1 MERTAKQTFSAVGL
15 AFFTYL
21 VVSFLLQMFLG
32 TIVYLFV
39 DVNNPPSWTL
49 WVSSFVPMYCIAFPL
64 FILLINRV
72 PAEPFV
78 ETTTLNFPGWLKFFA
93 LTVFGMVSGSLVAS
107 FVGELFKKVG
117 VNTNVSMETMTSTGS
132 MLAPIM
138 LAIIAPIVEEFM
150 FRKFLID
157 RIHVYGGKV
166 AVLTSAA
173 MFALF
178 HGNFSQIFY
187 TFLMGLV
194 WGYVYYKTGKIIYT
208 IIMHMLVNF
217 GGAVVSVY
225 LLNKLIGVNVDY
237 NDIEAVV
244 ASPEAMSVIGGLLI
258 YELILY
264 GFAIAGLICLIIGF
278 KKRSYSQER
287 LELTEEN
294 KVATVCLNVGMILF
308 VLACVG
314 LFVLSIFNGQ
324 IA

>member
-21 VVSFLLQMFLG
+21 AVSFLLQMFLG

-39 DVNNPPSWTL
+39 DVNNPQSWTL
-49 WVSSFVPMYCIAFPL
+49 WVSSFVQMYCIAFPL

-72 PAEPFV
+72 PAEPLV
-78 ETTTLNFPGWLKFFA
+78 ETKTLNFPGWLKFFA

-225 LLNKLIGVNVDY
+225 LLNKLNGVNVDF

-294 KVATVCLNVGMILF
+294 KVATVCFNVGMILF

>member
-1 MERTAKQTFSAVGL
+1 ML
-15 AFFTYL
+15 
-21 VVSFLLQMFLG
+21 
-32 TIVYLFV
+32 
-39 DVNNPPSWTL
+39 
-49 WVSSFVPMYCIAFPL
+49 FPL
-64 FILLINRV
+64 AVIY
-72 PAEPFV
+72 
-78 ETTTLNFPGWLKFFA
+78 
-93 LTVFGMVSGSLVAS
+93 
-107 FVGELFKKVG
+107 
-117 VNTNVSMETMTSTGS
+117 
-132 MLAPIM
+132 
-138 LAIIAPIVEEFM
+138 APIVEEFM

-225 LLNKLIGVNVDY
+225 LLNKLSGVNVDY

>member
-15 AFFTYL
+15 AFFAYL
-21 VVSFLLQMFLG
+21 LVSFLLQMFFG

-78 ETTTLNFPGWLKFFA
+78 ETKTLNFPGWLKFFA

-225 LLNKLIGVNVDY
+225 LLNKLSGVNVDY

>member
-1 MERTAKQTFSAVGL
+1 
-15 AFFTYL
+15 
-21 VVSFLLQMFLG
+21 MFLG
-32 TIVYLFV
+32 IIVYLFV

-78 ETTTLNFPGWLKFFA
+78 ETKTLNFPGWLKFFA

-225 LLNKLIGVNVDY
+225 LLNKLSGVNVDY

-294 KVATVCLNVGMILF
+294 KVATVCFNVGMILF

>member
-78 ETTTLNFPGWLKFFA
+78 ETKTLNFPGWLKFFA
-93 LTVFGMVSGSLVAS
+93 LTVFGMVSGSLLAS

-225 LLNKLIGVNVDY
+225 LLNKLSGVNVDF